1 MSLFTK
7 QRLISKTN
15 LWLSKGKCNVAEG
28 RDKSGAWEE
37 HTHITI
43 YKIDN
48 QKEPTMQPREL
59 YSIFCDNLHEKII

>member
-43 YKIDN
+43 YKIDD
-48 QKEPTMQPREL
+48 QQGPTKYHREL
-59 YSIFCDNLHEKII
+59 YLMFCDDLYKKRI